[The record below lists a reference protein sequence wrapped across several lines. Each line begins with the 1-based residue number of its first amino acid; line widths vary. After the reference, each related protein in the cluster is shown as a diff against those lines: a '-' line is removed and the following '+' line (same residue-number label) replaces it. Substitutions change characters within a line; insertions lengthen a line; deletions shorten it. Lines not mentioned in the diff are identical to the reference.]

1 MLNELSPAGYVDGDM
16 NGAVCFEESDPQQ
29 AEWETR
35 EEERAARIQ
44 REEREARMPH
54 FPYVPFKDHT
64 LEGFRDRMRLRM
76 AAAGWKTKD
85 LT

>member
-1 MLNELSPAGYVDGDM
+1 MHNELSPTGYVDGVA
-16 NGAVCFEESDPQQ
+16 GFEESDPQQ

-64 LEGFRDRMRLRM
+64 LTGFHDRMRLRM
-76 AAAGWKTKD
+76 AAAGWKTED